1 MFQLSYGH
9 PRLMPGIFTVYST
22 HSICFGYQVMESQE
36 SPNVPFT
43 ILKTS
48 YPKAPKIVIYD
59 NACSYHAYCLNRDPL
74 YFKETMFMVDRFH
87 WKNHTGCSYGYD
99 IKKYRHLD
107 HINTEINEQQNAAT
121 KRLKNQLSYMND
133 RNFRSHCDFFFWY
146 QNELKLKKLRN

>member
-9 PRLMPGIFTVYST
+9 PRLMPGIFTVYCT

-59 NACSYHAYCLNRDPL
+59 NACVH
-74 YFKETMFMVDRFH
+74 FT
-87 WKNHTGCSYGYD
+87 HTALTAIHS
-99 IKKYRHLD
+99 I
-107 HINTEINEQQNAAT
+107 
-121 KRLKNQLSYMND
+121 
-133 RNFRSHCDFFFWY
+133 
-146 QNELKLKKLRN
+146 LKKRCLWLTDFIGKIIQAARMVMI